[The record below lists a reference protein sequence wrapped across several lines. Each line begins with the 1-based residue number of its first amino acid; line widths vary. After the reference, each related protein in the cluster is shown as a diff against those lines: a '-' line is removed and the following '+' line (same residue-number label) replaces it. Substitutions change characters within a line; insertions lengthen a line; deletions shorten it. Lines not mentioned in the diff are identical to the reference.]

1 MEEQQTTQ
9 RIIKFIA
16 ENKLVKYIQFIEL
29 SSFLCSGYLLTMNF
43 VYASLL
49 FLIGIFFAI
58 LAGESALL
66 EHDLKKGVKHGC

>member
-29 SSFLCSGYLLTMNF
+29 SSFLCSGYLLQMDF
-43 VYASLL
+43 IAAVVM
-49 FLIGIFFAI
+49 FFIGIVFAL